1 MATFAAPQPLEYGQ
15 EEVTALILDP
25 GYTTTRSGFGGDDSP
40 RSIIPTSYGKFTAQN
55 ETKYILGD
63 ELYVRPR
70 PGLSVHNPMGR
81 DGVVEDWDMAQKVW
95 EHSFTSKLT
104 GTKAQKNLLNDVV
117 AADRMDLDATESE
130 EKPLAENPI
139 LMTECGWNPVK
150 AREKMAEIAIENW
163 GAPAFFLSK
172 TGPLAAFAAGR
183 ASALVIEV
191 GASNVSVT
199 PVHDGV
205 VLKRGIQHSQL
216 GGEYISCQIRAA
228 FKVNVPHPI
237 NLVPHYLI
245 DSKQPVELGKPAK
258 VQYRNLSPE
267 QLPDATYRRF
277 LEEREILHYKE
288 SVVQTWP
295 GPTGLLTMGP
305 NNIPTEELARST
317 PSRPYEFPDGYSQLF
332 SAERYRVIE
341 SLFDARAALPDP
353 DDIYPLPTASQT
365 IPELVR
371 TSLSA
376 IDAELAPL
384 LLQNVVLSGAT
395 TLTSGFTER
404 LNTELM
410 SMFPAARVHVSAASS
425 SNERK
430 YAAWI
435 GGSIVAS
442 LGTFH
447 QMWISKKEYEEH
459 GPGIVEKRCK

>member
-1 MATFAAPQPLEYGQ
+1 M
-15 EEVTALILDP
+15 
-25 GYTTTRSGFGGDDSP
+25 
-40 RSIIPTSYGKFTAQN
+40 QN
-55 ETKYILGD
+55 ETKHVYGD

-70 PGLSVHNPMGR
+70 PGLSLHNPIGR
-81 DGVVEDWDMAQKVW
+81 DGIVEDWDMAQKVW
-95 EHSFTSKLT
+95 EYSFTSKLT
-104 GTKAQKNLLNDVV
+104 GPKTQKNVLNDVM
-117 AADRMDLDATESE
+117 AADKMDIDAAVDSE
-130 EKPLAENPI
+130 EKPLAENPV

-150 AREKMAEIAIENW
+150 AREMMAEIAIENW

-216 GGEYISCQIRAA
+216 AGEYISCQIRAA
-228 FKVNVPHPI
+228 FKVNTPHPI

-245 DSKQPVELGKPAK
+245 ASRQPVEVGKPAN

-267 QLPDATYRRF
+267 QSPHASYRRF
-277 LEEREILHYKE
+277 MEEREILHFKE

-305 NNIPTEELARST
+305 NNVPTEELARST
-317 PSRPYEFPDGYSQLF
+317 PSRPYEFPDGYNQLF

-341 SLFDARAALPDP
+341 SLFDARAALPDQ
-353 DDIYPLPTASQT
+353 DEIYPLPTASQT

-371 TSLSA
+371 ASLSA
-376 IDAELAPL
+376 IDAEFAPL

-395 TLTSGFTER
+395 TLTPGFTER
-404 LNTELM
+404 LTSELM
-410 SMFPAARVHVSAASS
+410 GMFPAVRVHVAAASNT
-425 SNERK
+425 NERK